1 MTEVTRSRQV
11 VADPAMVWEVLG
23 HFGAISQWAPNVDH
37 SCLMSDQTEGVGT
50 VRRVQ
55 TGRTTLVEQVTEW
68 EPGSTLAYTIEGLPA
83 LVRSV
88 VNRWTLDASNRG
100 TLISLSSEI
109 DTGPRPP
116 QRLVARVVGRKLA
129 TESEKMLDGLDRH
142 LSERGSAIQ

>member
-11 VADPAMVWEVLG
+11 AADPATVWEVLG